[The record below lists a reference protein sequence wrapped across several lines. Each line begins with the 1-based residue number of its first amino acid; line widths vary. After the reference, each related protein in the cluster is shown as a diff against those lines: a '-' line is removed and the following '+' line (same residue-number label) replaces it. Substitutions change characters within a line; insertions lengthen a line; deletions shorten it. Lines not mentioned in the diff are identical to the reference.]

1 MLSRISVLVLLLPG
15 VLLLGSFSGCKP
27 EVTGG
32 ELENISPTVRL
43 PNSMADSMYLPSTSL
58 IKWIGDDADGV
69 VVGYSLRIDG
79 GTWSGGRHVR
89 GDGYRRDCE
98 KLNAAT
104 LAGWRVLRFVGRQVK
119 TGEAIETV
127 QRALGAE
134 ALDAQ
139 AKK

>member
-1 MLSRISVLVLLLPG
+1 MNSHLEATFSVYCHLFKLPAPQSQFRFDPARRWRFDFAG
-15 VLLLGSFSGCKP
+15 P
-27 EVTGG
+27 EH
-32 ELENISPTVRL
+32 RL
-43 PNSMADSMYLPSTSL
+43 A
-58 IKWIGDDADGV
+58 V
-69 VVGYSLRIDG
+69 EIDG

-134 ALDAQ
+134 ALAMQ
-139 AKK
+139 AN